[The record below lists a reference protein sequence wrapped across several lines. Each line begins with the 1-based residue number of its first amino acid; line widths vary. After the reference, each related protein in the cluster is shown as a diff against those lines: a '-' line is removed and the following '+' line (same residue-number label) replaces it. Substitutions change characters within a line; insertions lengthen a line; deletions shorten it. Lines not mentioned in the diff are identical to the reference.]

1 MIGSDS
7 RTRSLMIAMVNFENK
22 IVNVLLVAL
31 KLITDFLLSC
41 RLLFILQGDGRY

>member
-7 RTRSLMIAMVNFENK
+7 RTRCKMIALVNFENNF
-22 IVNVLLVAL
+22 VNVLLVAL
-31 KLITDFLLSC
+31 KLIIDFLSSC

>member
-7 RTRSLMIAMVNFENK
+7 RTRCMMITLVNFENN

-31 KLITDFLLSC
+31 KLIIDFLSSC

>member
-7 RTRSLMIAMVNFENK
+7 RTRCMMIALVNFENT

-31 KLITDFLLSC
+31 KLIIDFLSPC
-41 RLLFILQGDGRY
+41 RLLFILHGDGSY